1 MNLSCH
7 HISVELHH
15 GDVIVIDTQAECVR
29 AMTRALQG
37 RVYKHGEV
45 LEVFF
50 AGLTT
55 FDENG
60 VCVWKAKQSVTPSVN
75 FNTDDAT
82 GVISVSWYNWE
93 SIPQEVRDW
102 ANKMVAE
109 AWDEA
114 TRR

>member
-1 MNLSCH
+1 MNLSCPR
-7 HISVELHH
+7 ISVELHH
-15 GDVIVIDTQAECVR
+15 GDVLIIDTRAECVR

-50 AGLTT
+50 LGLMV
-55 FDENG
+55 FDENR
-60 VCVWKAKQSVTPSVN
+60 CVWKAKQSVTPSVN

-93 SIPQEVRDW
+93 GVPQEVRDW
-102 ANKMVAE
+102 ANQMVAE

>member
-1 MNLSCH
+1 MNLSCQR
-7 HISVELHH
+7 ISVELHH
-15 GDVIVIDTQAECVR
+15 GDVFIIDTRAECVR

-50 AGLTT
+50 AGLMV
-55 FDENG
+55 FDEDV
-60 VCVWKAKQSVTPSVN
+60 VCRWKADETVTPSVG

-82 GVISVSWYNWE
+82 GVISVTWYNWE
-93 SIPQEVRDW
+93 GVPQEVRDW
-102 ANKMVAE
+102 ANAMVAE

-114 TRR
+114 TSR